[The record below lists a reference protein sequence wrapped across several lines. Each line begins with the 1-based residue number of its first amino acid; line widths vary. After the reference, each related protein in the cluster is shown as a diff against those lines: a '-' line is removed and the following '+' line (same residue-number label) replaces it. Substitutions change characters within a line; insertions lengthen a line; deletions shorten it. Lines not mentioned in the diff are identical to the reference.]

1 MNLQEIENKLENF
14 GIEYVIASL
23 KKSNV
28 LLKYFGELP
37 LDEQTKF
44 VTELLTA
51 FCILE
56 KLNEIKDEIII
67 KKG

>member
-14 GIEYVIASL
+14 GIEHVIASL

-28 LLKYFGELP
+28 LLEYYGELP
-37 LDEQTKF
+37 LDKQTKF

-51 FCILE
+51 FCHLE

-67 KKG
+67 KKS